1 MATTSP
7 SSKLACPAFVDP
19 ARVEWK
25 LGSYGVAHG
34 SALREVDPWLRA
46 QDYRRMV
53 SARMQAL
60 DSREVRS
67 HLPAGEYLLSRKYD
81 GEFTLLIFRDGE
93 AASVNPGGTVRIGL
107 PWLGEA
113 ARRLRERGV
122 KNALIAGELVYIAAA
137 SGPGPGRERVHDVS
151 RAARQPGGADDLD
164 RLHFVAFDILEIDG
178 AAPPSRYAD
187 VVARLQ
193 TWFGSGERARAIQTV
208 AVKTAEEVDQ
218 HFARLVTQDGSEGL
232 VLRSDS
238 AGRFKIKPRHSIDA
252 VVIGFSEAG
261 QSGDAS
267 RKGMLHDLLLALL
280 RPDGSLHILGHVGTG
295 FSDDERRAML
305 SDLKDRVVDSDYREP
320 SDSHVAYQMVRP
332 EWVVEISCLDFIS
345 QTTRGASIDR
355 MTLTWDAA
363 GGRYAPL
370 RRLPL
375 VAMLSP
381 VFIRR
386 RDDKRLDA
394 QDLRLSQVTDLV
406 EVAKTDVNARQLTQP
421 KSTLLRREVY
431 TKTLKGQTLV
441 RKLLLWQ
448 THKQDSGDFPAFVLH
463 LTDFSPTRKT
473 PLERE
478 VRVSSSREQI
488 DLLWTELYEQN
499 IVKGWSRVS

>member
-7 SSKLACPAFVDP
+7 SSKLACPSFVDA

-25 LGSYGVAHG
+25 LGSYGIAHG

-60 DSREVRS
+60 DSRQLRS
-67 HLPAGEYLLSRKYD
+67 HLPAGEYLLSRKFD
-81 GEFTLLIFRDGE
+81 GEFTVLIVRDGE

-107 PWLGEA
+107 PWHHEA
-113 ARRLRERGV
+113 ARRLRDAGV
-122 KNALIAGELVYIAAA
+122 KNALIAGELVFVA
-137 SGPGPGRERVHDVS
+137 SATPAGPVRERVHDVS
-151 RAARQPGGADDLD
+151 RAARQPGGPDDLD
-164 RLHFVAFDILEIDG
+164 RLHFVAFDVLELDG
-178 AAPPSRYAD
+178 AAPPARYAD
-187 VVARLQ
+187 VVALLQ
-193 TWFGSGERARAIQTV
+193 KWFERGERARAIQTV
-208 AVKTAEEVDQ
+208 LVKTADEIEQ
-218 HFARLVTQDGSEGL
+218 HFARLVTEEGSEGL

-261 QSGDAS
+261 SSGDAS
-267 RKGMLHDLLLALL
+267 RKGMLHDLLLALM

-295 FSDDERRAML
+295 FSDDERRSML

-320 SDSHVAYQMVRP
+320 ADSHVAYQMVRP
-332 EWVVEISCLDFIS
+332 DWVVEISCLDFIS
-345 QTTRGASIDR
+345 QTTRGSSIDR
-355 MTLTWDAA
+355 MTLSWDPAS
-363 GGRYAPL
+363 GRYAPL

-381 VFIRR
+381 VFVRR
-386 RDDKRLDA
+386 REDKRLDA
-394 QDLRLSQVTDLV
+394 GDLRLSQVTDLV
-406 EVAKTDVNARQLTQP
+406 EVAKIDVNARQLALP
-421 KSTLLRREVY
+421 KSSLLRREVY

-441 RKLLLWQ
+441 RKLMLWQ

-488 DLLWTELYEQN
+488 DLLWTELYEKN